1 MAAGSGQLVRP
12 IIQEQRAAGQQAFP
26 ARPFREASVPLEAV
40 EARRLY
46 RQVADQLRS
55 LIDSGE
61 YAVGSRLPT
70 ERELAEQLKISRP
83 TVREALIALEVE
95 GRVRIRVGSGIY
107 VTEPADAAP
116 ALSAVLEGPFELLRA
131 REFLESTIAEQA
143 ARVATKD
150 DIARIDAALV
160 AMADVEHPSEA
171 SMVYD
176 RAFHI
181 AIAGCL
187 GNAVMVRVVGEL
199 FDQRLNPYFAQLAHY
214 FENPGTW
221 CAALSEHR
229 AVRDAIAAGL
239 PRAARDAMR
248 KHLAHSQE
256 RFAQSFGAE
265 TSAGAPPARK
275 RAARSASEPAK
286 PSRSPGVQAKTG
298 SARRR

>member
-1 MAAGSGQLVRP
+1 M
-12 IIQEQRAAGQQAFP
+12 
-26 ARPFREASVPLEAV
+26 PLEAV

-46 RQVADQLRS
+46 RQIADQLRS

-70 ERELAEQLKISRP
+70 ERELADQLKVSRP

-107 VTEPADAAP
+107 VTEPADATP
-116 ALSAVLEGPFELLRA
+116 VLSAVIEGPFELLRA
-131 REFLESTIAEQA
+131 REFLESAIAEQA
-143 ARVATKD
+143 ARVATKE

-160 AMADVEHPSEA
+160 AMENVDHPGEA
-171 SMVYD
+171 SMVHD

-187 GNAVMVRVVGEL
+187 GNAVLVRVVGEL

-214 FENPGTW
+214 FENPTTW
-221 CAALSEHR
+221 RTALDEHR
-229 AVRDAIAAGL
+229 AVRDAIAARRPL
-239 PRAARDAMR
+239 AAHDAMR
-248 KHLAHSQE
+248 DHLAHSQE
-256 RFAQSFGAE
+256 RFAQNFGAE
-265 TSAGAPPARK
+265 TAAGSLAMRK
-275 RAARSASEPAK
+275 QAGRPGAAPAK
-286 PSRSPGVQAKTG
+286 PKRPAKKQAKSG